1 MNSRENLARPRVCPM
16 TANTGSNPSGER
28 GFAFSRAW
36 RTIPES
42 GISWGTAN
50 AGSNSTE
57 EGEFAERG
65 ARGCLPR
72 REGSPEE
79 R

>member
-16 TANTGSNPSGER
+16 TANAGSNPSGER

-57 EGEFAERG
+57 EGGAADRG
-65 ARGCLPR
+65 GRVRQPR
-72 REGSPEE
+72 RESSPEE